1 MPRKI
6 DETDLTK
13 GELRKLN
20 ALRKSLGPEI
30 ADKAFSEWLRAFG
43 ADGAH
48 EDKNIEIL
56 SSVIEQAIEHNGLTF
71 PRSGYLM
78 KRGRGRVVITQAE

>member
-30 ADKAFSEWLRAFG
+30 ADKAFSAWMKASG
-43 ADGAH
+43 AVSA

-56 SSVIEQAIEHNGLTF
+56 SSIIERAIEHIGLTF
-71 PRSGYLM
+71 PRSGYLV